1 MKKLL
6 LSILISLFLL
16 ASVQASEPADYISSG
31 NNFWSQGNLTEAET
45 AFKKALE
52 QNADSSI
59 AHERL
64 ANLYLTQNKTGEA
77 IEHYQDAIMN
87 DSENAH
93 LYIGLS
99 IAYLHKKYY
108 QMAEAMANQA
118 ITINPDL
125 AHAQKL
131 KAYIDARNEQLS
143 LVEQAG
149 TDSAQPLH
157 DAFHGKPQ
165 P

>member
-1 MKKLL
+1 MRKIYY
-6 LSILISLFLL
+6 SILVSLFIG
-16 ASVQASEPADYISSG
+16 ASVQAAESVDFIYNG
-31 NNFWSQGNLTEAET
+31 NLFWSKGDLIEAET

-77 IEHYQDAIMN
+77 IEQYQEAIILDA
-87 DSENAH
+87 ENAH

-118 ITINPDL
+118 ITLNPDL

-131 KAYIDARNEQLS
+131 KAYIDAKNEQLS
-143 LVEQAG
+143 LANQSIPEV
-149 TDSAQPLH
+149 TQPMH
-157 DAFHGKPQ
+157 DTFHGEPQ
-165 P
+165 

>member
-1 MKKLL
+1 MSKQLF
-6 LSILISLFLL
+6 SILASLFVF
-16 ASVQASEPADYISSG
+16 ASVQASEPGDYINNG

-52 QNADSSI
+52 IDSESSI

-64 ANLYLTQNKTGEA
+64 ANLYLTQNKTSEA
-77 IEHYQDAIMN
+77 IEQYQEAIIN
-87 DSENAH
+87 DTENAH
-93 LYIGLS
+93 LYIGLA

-118 ITINPDL
+118 ITLAPEL

-131 KAYIDARNEQLS
+131 KAYIDAKNEQLS
-143 LVEQAG
+143 MLDQANAD
-149 TDSAQPLH
+149 TTQPLN
-157 DAFHGKPQ
+157 DDFHSKP
-165 P
+165 